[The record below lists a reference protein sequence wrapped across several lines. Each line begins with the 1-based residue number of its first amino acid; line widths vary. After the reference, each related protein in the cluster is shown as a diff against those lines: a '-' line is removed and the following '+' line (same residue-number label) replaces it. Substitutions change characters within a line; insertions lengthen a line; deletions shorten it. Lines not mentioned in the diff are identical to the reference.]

1 MFSLSRRATEDGG
14 NISSNTNSEP
24 LLSSVHSSEFSTL
37 SAQSSRGSDQQHQP
51 RLFEGRGSG
60 HQRINSSSIRNSLSF
75 MLEVQA
81 EDGLEFDEEVNDE
94 IEDLKDHALS
104 GGGVDFD
111 HSVAEDVFN
120 SASTIVAQQQT
131 AV

>member
-1 MFSLSRRATEDGG
+1 
-14 NISSNTNSEP
+14 
-24 LLSSVHSSEFSTL
+24 
-37 SAQSSRGSDQQHQP
+37 
-51 RLFEGRGSG
+51 
-60 HQRINSSSIRNSLSF
+60 